1 MFGVVSPRS
10 DHTTESLIEGP
21 LSKTAAYLAKV
32 ATCPVTDTHNSQ
44 HVLCIYVPDVYD
56 QLAVTEVI
64 QIFLLH
70 HSSMDSKA

>member
-1 MFGVVSPRS
+1 MFAVLSPHF
-10 DHTTESLIEGP
+10 DHTEESLVEGP

-56 QLAVTEVI
+56 KPAVTEV
-64 QIFLLH
+64 
-70 HSSMDSKA
+70 K